1 MLFLTGL
8 RGSISVPVAAD
19 HHINSTGPLN
29 KQPGHH
35 THTNSLFT
43 EIHDTRFLIQTT
55 VPFKQYQ
62 MNRRFVACP
71 SHPSFKQPVKV
82 EL

>member
-19 HHINSTGPLN
+19 HHINSRGPLN

-43 EIHDTRFLIQTT
+43 EIHNTRFLIQTT